1 MKVSSKKFIKMIN
14 RKTNSC
20 SLQDFI
26 DGETILIDKD
36 PDWTSFDV
44 VKKIRNT
51 IRVKKVGHAG
61 TLDPF
66 ATGLLIVCTG
76 KSTKQIE
83 SYQGLDKLYSG
94 TMVLGKRTNT
104 MDTEGEIVEEK
115 DFSGITEEMI
125 YESAKEFIGRI
136 EQIPPMF
143 SAKKHKGKALYKY
156 ARKGVEIERKP
167 VSVVINEFE
176 IEKIELPE
184 IKFRVKCSKGTYIRV
199 LADDFGKKL
208 GCGAY
213 LKELRREAIGNYSVE
228 DALKVDEFVRLIMTN
243 FENEKT
249 L

>member
-1 MKVSSKKFIKMIN
+1 MISK
-14 RKTNSC
+14 KTNSC

-44 VKKIRNT
+44 VKKIRNS

-66 ATGLLIVCTG
+66 ATGLLILCTG
-76 KSTKQIE
+76 KSTKKIE
-83 SYQGLDKLYSG
+83 SYQALEKVYTG

-104 MDTEGEIVEEK
+104 MDPEGEILEEK
-115 DFSGITEEMI
+115 DFSGINDQMI
-125 YESAKEFIGRI
+125 NETVQEFIGEI
-136 EQIPPMF
+136 SQIPPMF

-156 ARKGVEIERKP
+156 ARKGMEIERKP
-167 VSVVINEFE
+167 VSVVIHEFE
-176 IEKIELPE
+176 IERIELPE
-184 IKFRVKCSKGTYIRV
+184 IRFRVKCSKGTYVRV

-213 LKELRREAIGNYSVE
+213 LKELRREAIGKYTVDE
-228 DALKVDEFVRLIMTN
+228 ALKIDDFVRLIRTN
-243 FENEKT
+243 LENEKT